1 MLLVVGSPVNQ
12 PTGSSAAGKS
22 PLLAEFVKGP
32 AGGLCRAVAFRG
44 DVAGRDHRSLDRVED
59 GKDAGGR
66 DCWDELA
73 AVSAFPVYIR
83 VSQPNRDIPIGV
95 QL

>member
-1 MLLVVGSPVNQ
+1 MLLVVFAPVNQ

-44 DVAGRDHRSLDRVED
+44 DVAGRDHRSLDGV
-59 GKDAGGR
+59 GNVKDAGGR

-83 VSQPNRDIPIGV
+83 LSQSNRDIPIGV
-95 QL
+95 HL